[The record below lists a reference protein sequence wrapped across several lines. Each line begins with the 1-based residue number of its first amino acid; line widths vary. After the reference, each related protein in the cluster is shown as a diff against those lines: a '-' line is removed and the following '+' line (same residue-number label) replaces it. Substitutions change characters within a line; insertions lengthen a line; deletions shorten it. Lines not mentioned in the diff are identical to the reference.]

1 MGDENTSIFGVP
13 PPDPELKSVEPLV
26 GTWRTEDHTEDSVLG
41 PGVPVR
47 STETYSWLDGLR
59 VTWWAP
65 GRSRQ
70 VEAVDDQHVRESRR
84 TFIYC

>member
-13 PPDPELKSVEPLV
+13 PPDPELKRLEPLV
-26 GTWRTEDHTEDSVLG
+26 GTWRTEDHTDDSVLG
-41 PGVPVR
+41 PGCAGEEYRDVLLARRTSSDLV
-47 STETYSWLDGLR
+47 
-59 VTWWAP
+59 AP

-70 VEAVDDQHVRESRR
+70 VEAVDDQHVRASRR

>member
-13 PPDPELKSVEPLV
+13 PPDPELKRLEPLV

-41 PGVPVR
+41 PGVPVT

-59 VTWWAP
+59 VAWWL
-65 GRSRQ
+65 RD
-70 VEAVDDQHVRESRR
+70 EAGKWKPRMTN
-84 TFIYC
+84 TFERVAER